1 LIAAFALL
9 ALLLAALGIAGVL
22 ATSISRRAQEL
33 GVRMALGAQRP
44 DLLRMV
50 LREGMTLVVLGLAM
64 GLPIAFALTRLISSL
79 LFEVSPTDLM
89 TFAAVPVLL
98 VLVALTAC
106 YIPARRA
113 ITISPLAALRHD

>member
-1 LIAAFALL
+1 
-9 ALLLAALGIAGVL
+9 
-22 ATSISRRAQEL
+22 
-33 GVRMALGAQRP
+33 MALGAQRP

-50 LREGMTLVVLGLAM
+50 LREGMTLVVLGLAI
-64 GLPIAFALTRLISSL
+64 GLPIAFALTRLMSSL

-113 ITISPLAALRHD
+113 TTISPLAALRHD